1 MRSLFFAWLQAVAIA
16 SNDSFSSE
24 VIKAVEEISII
35 FAKPT
40 ELLSQLHELRG
51 YSMNFC
57 EKPFSLL
64 LKNLRYDIPELVS
77 QIVIG
82 GPGFL
87 EKVNELKKLF
97 DQGIIF
103 FLYFANDASKHLRL
117 IAAIE
122 NLSSQYRKGLILCS
136 LIESWKKQEN
146 ESLVSRAFAYDV
158 ATFVLISPFQ
168 ILIESAE
175 IRLLQ
180 WPQSLA
186 DITINESIDGSTL
199 NEALAQI
206 TSTVA
211 IKAARRTDG
220 SLTASLLCLDKVI
233 KLFSEI
239 SEIFPSLNEGSGWDV
254 YSVIIAKLRADLVHL
269 IASVRRLA
277 QRFERGVSCESTGDV
292 YITCVHSEFAAERIR
307 IGSIQDS
314 IDDLGKKLLD
324 SLKLYNL
331 DHALHEFEL
340 NVSHSENESAEC
352 VICFHSIHHPGS
364 AELKCSHVFH
374 IHCLKDWLQR
384 ANSCPLCRGAILP

>member
-24 VIKAVEEISII
+24 VIKAVEEISVI

-51 YSMNFC
+51 YSMNFR

-64 LKNLRYDIPELVS
+64 LKNLIDIPELVS

-97 DQGIIF
+97 DHGITF
-103 FLYFANDASKHLRL
+103 FLYFASDASEHLRL

-136 LIESWKKQEN
+136 LIESWEKQTN
-146 ESLVSRAFAYDV
+146 PSLVSRAFAYDV

-340 NVSHSENESAEC
+340 NVSHSESESAEC
-352 VICFHSIHHPGS
+352 VICFHSIHYPGS

-384 ANSCPLCRGAILP
+384 ASSCPLCRGAILP